1 MSIATRNL
9 LAGACLALSAAVACG
24 RGAPTR
30 PSEPS
35 GATIAGVVN
44 GGRVTS
50 AAAAT
55 GKTAAAAP
63 SGMIVTIV
71 GTNLSG
77 SVDVTGHFAI
87 SGVPSG
93 NVQLQFT
100 DGAVSA
106 TVQVSNVGNEELI
119 RIEVNV
125 TGTTA
130 TIVSEARSTGKIA
143 LCHAEGNGSYHLI
156 DVSVSAEPAHRDH
169 GDGAVG
175 DPVPADPTKK
185 FDENCRPVGP
195 EIRVEKSTNGEDAD
209 EAPGPKVLV
218 GSTVTWQ
225 YVVTNTG
232 NVPLTNVVVTDDK
245 VGAITCGKTTLAV
258 GESMTCTATGTATL
272 GQYTN
277 VATATANWASG
288 VVSDTDVSHYLG
300 EAPEEEEEEEEGQKV
315 ALCHRTGNGSYHLIS
330 VSISAEPAHRAHG
343 DAKVGE
349 AVPGQPG
356 KVFTASCG
364 VL

>member
-9 LAGACLALSAAVACG
+9 LIGACLALAACG

-35 GATIAGVVN
+35 GATIAGTVN
-44 GGRVTS
+44 GGRVPL
-50 AAAAT
+50 AAGAT

-71 GTNLSG
+71 GTNLSA
-77 SVDVTGHFAI
+77 SVDVTGHFTL

-106 TVQVSNVGNEELI
+106 TVQVSNVGDEELV
-119 RIEVNV
+119 RIEVTV

-130 TIVSEARSTGKIA
+130 TIVSETRSTGKIA

-185 FDENCRPVGP
+185 FDQNCRPVGP
-195 EIRVEKSTNGEDAD
+195 EIRVEKSTNGQDAD

-232 NVPLTNVVVTDDK
+232 NVPLTNVLVTDDK
-245 VGAITCGKTTLAV
+245 VGTITCGQTTLAV
-258 GESMTCTATGTATL
+258 GETMTCTASGTATL
-272 GQYTN
+272 GQYIN
-277 VATATANWASG
+277 VATATANWSAG

-300 EAPEEEEEEEEGQKV
+300 EAPDEDDDDEGQKV
-315 ALCHRTGNGSYHLIS
+315 ELCHRTGNGSYHLIS

-349 AVPGQPG
+349 AVPGQSG
-356 KVFTASCG
+356 KIFTASCG
-364 VL
+364 VS

>member
-1 MSIATRNL
+1 MPIATRNL
-9 LAGACLALSAAVACG
+9 LTGACLALALVAACG

-30 PSEPS
+30 PSESS
-35 GATIAGVVN
+35 GATIAGTVN
-44 GGRVTS
+44 GGRMTS
-50 AAAAT
+50 AAAASAP

-71 GTNLSG
+71 GTNLSA
-77 SVDVTGHFAI
+77 SVDVTGYFAI

-106 TVQVSNVGNEELI
+106 TVQLSNVGDEELI

-125 TGTTA
+125 AGTTA
-130 TIVSEARSTGKIA
+130 TIVNETRSTGKIA

-156 DVSVSAEPAHRDH
+156 DVSVSAEPAHREH

-185 FDENCRPVGP
+185 FDQNCRPVGP

-209 EAPGPKVLV
+209 QAPGPKVPV
-218 GSTVTWQ
+218 GSPVTWQ

-232 NVPLTNVVVTDDK
+232 NVPLTGVVVTDDK
-245 VGAITCGKTTLAV
+245 VGTITCGQTALAV
-258 GESMTCTATGTATL
+258 GESMTCSASGTATL

-277 VATATANWASG
+277 VATATASWSAG
-288 VVSDTDVSHYLG
+288 VVGDTDASHYLG
-300 EAPEEEEEEEEGQKV
+300 EDPSQEDGPKV
-315 ALCHRTGNGSYHLIS
+315 ELCHRTGNGSYHLIS
-330 VSISAEPAHRAHG
+330 VSINAEPAHRAHG

-364 VL
+364 VS